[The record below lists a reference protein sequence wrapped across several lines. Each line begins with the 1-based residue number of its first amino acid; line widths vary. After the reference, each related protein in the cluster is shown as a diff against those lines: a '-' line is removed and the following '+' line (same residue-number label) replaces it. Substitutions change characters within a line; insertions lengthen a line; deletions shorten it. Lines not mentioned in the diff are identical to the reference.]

1 MTPHGFSRA
10 LEATRIWQTAI
21 NPPNVFARE
30 VKESAVNVADAKRQF
45 SDLLGRVA
53 YGRETIVIM
62 RRGRPMA
69 KLVPLQEGAEERN
82 QLAQLEGWLAED
94 DPFFTIMDEI
104 VSDRRRHHARVL
116 DSGPVTKTP
125 RQG

>member
-1 MTPHGFSRA
+1 MVIIRGNMRRT
-10 LEATRIWQTAI
+10 
-21 NPPNVFARE
+21 
-30 VKESAVNVADAKRQF
+30 KESAVNVADAKSQF

-69 KLVPLQEGAEERN
+69 KLVPLQEGAEEGN
-82 QLAQLEGWLAED
+82 ELAQVEGWLAEE

-116 DSGPVTKTP
+116 GSDSVTKTP
-125 RQG
+125 SQD